1 MTIRTRTMQLDDASG
16 ELALSLAKL
25 EMEAARGAANK
36 DEQIDF
42 VRDLSRVALKER
54 IRPWR
59 LRAIQAGALGLASLA
74 GAAYLPNRF
83 PAVAKVGQPAL
94 LGLALL
100 FFLLAGAGLV
110 FYFRR
115 RHGERQWLRQHEEAI
130 LAGRNVLDEP

>member
-59 LRAIQAGALGLASLA
+59 AWAIRTGLLGLIGL
-74 GAAYLPNRF
+74 GAAVMLPSRW
-83 PAVAKVGQPAL
+83 PASARELELAL
-94 LGLALL
+94 VGLALL
-100 FFLLAGAGLV
+100 FFLLAGTCLV
-110 FYFRR
+110 VSVRR
-115 RHGERQWLRQHEEAI
+115 QRQEQRWLRQQEGAI
-130 LAGRNVLDEP
+130 QAGRNVLDEP

>member
-59 LRAIQAGALGLASLA
+59 LRAIQAGALGFIGLA
-74 GAAYLPNRF
+74 AAAFLPTRW
-83 PAVAKVGQPAL
+83 PASAKALELGL
-94 LGLALL
+94 LGFTLL
-100 FFLLAGAGLV
+100 CFLLAGTCLV

>member
-1 MTIRTRTMQLDDASG
+1 MTIRTRTLQLDDASG

-42 VRDLSRVALKER
+42 VRDLSRVTLKAR

-59 LRAIQAGALGLASLA
+59 MRAIQAGALGLASLA
-74 GAAYLPNRF
+74 GAAYLPIRF
-83 PAVAKVGQPAL
+83 PAVEKVGQPAL

-100 FFLLAGAGLV
+100 FFLLACACLV
-110 FYFRR
+110 VYFRR
-115 RHGERQWLRQHEEAI
+115 RRQERRWLRQQEGTI
-130 LAGRNVLDEP
+130 MAGRNILDEP

>member
-25 EMEAARGAANK
+25 EMEAARGVANK

-59 LRAIQAGALGLASLA
+59 LRATQAGALGVIGL
-74 GAAYLPNRF
+74 GAAAALPARW
-83 PAVAKVGQPAL
+83 PASAKELELAL
-94 LGLALL
+94 LGLGLL
-100 FFLLAGAGLV
+100 CFLLAGTCLV
-110 FYFRR
+110 TYFRR
-115 RHGERQWLRQHEEAI
+115 RQDERQWLRQKEEAI
-130 LAGRNVLDEP
+130 LAGRNLLNEP